1 MFERGSRYEKVPTY
15 TVPNAQGEPV
25 TIIKV
30 RPLPEVEG
38 VVTRTILQ
46 QDRVDLLAYECY
58 RRADLFWRIADA
70 NEVMDPAELTNEVG
84 KTVEIPTQPE

>member
-15 TVPNAQGEPV
+15 TVSNAQGEPV
-25 TIIKV
+25 EVVKP
-30 RPLPEVEG
+30 RLLPEVEG

-58 RRADLFWRIADA
+58 RRGDLFWRIADA

-84 KTVEIPTQPE
+84 KAVEIPTQPE